1 MPTLRNVLCRLDMFR
16 VKREFDPRQ
25 PRQPS
30 VHGRGAG
37 ARKTITASVTTQA
50 RSHTWVRPQ
59 AVDKAPASTAPGRIV
74 VPRVDAST
82 ASSRS
87 FLSDSQASAQTVS
100 RPSLPQQG
108 VYISRKRNTLT
119 RLGTGA
125 TSRSPAELEP
135 AESASSQVTRETRR
149 LIHQGRHKLVQD
161 SSKRSSQ
168 QHGYLHSRRPASAP
182 TALQQYRR
190 FVTAQNRKRA
200 GQGLAAPA
208 AKKANTW
215 VRSTAAPELVQNAEG
230 KNTLTSNCTSYVRTN
245 HNHKL
250 QLVRQRPVLSTPA
263 ATLQSRGT
271 VLAKQLLSVRSLKR
285 KRCLSNVKSPCI
297 SKPGRLQ
304 RLDGVLYK
312 VGGSKHGRSLQRQVT
327 PKGVR
332 PLLSPEVSPVCSAV
346 QFLLVCKE
354 RLIIAAL
361 IHGEFREDT

>member
-1 MPTLRNVLCRLDMFR
+1 MFR
-16 VKREFDPRQ
+16 VNTELDSRQ
-25 PRQPS
+25 PRQPT
-30 VHGRGAG
+30 VHGRGARG
-37 ARKTITASVTTQA
+37 RKTTAVSVTSQA
-50 RSHTWVRPQ
+50 RSYTWVRPQ
-59 AVDKAPASTAPGRIV
+59 AVDKAPASKASDRIAVPG
-74 VPRVDAST
+74 VDASS

-100 RPSLPQQG
+100 RPALPQQG

-119 RLGTGA
+119 RLRTGA
-125 TSRSPAELEP
+125 ISRPTAELKP

-149 LIHQGRHKLVQD
+149 LIHQGRHKLVQG
-161 SSKRSSQ
+161 SKQSSQ
-168 QHGYLHSRRPASAP
+168 QHKHLYSRRLASAP

-200 GQGLAAPA
+200 GQSLAAPA

-215 VRSTAAPELVQNAEG
+215 VRSTAVAQLQNGEG
-230 KNTLTSNCTSYVRTN
+230 KNPLTSDCTSYVRSN
-245 HNHKL
+245 NHKL
-250 QLVRQRPVLSTPA
+250 QLVRQRPVPTTPVA
-263 ATLQSRGT
+263 RLQSRGS

-285 KRCLSNVKSPCI
+285 KGCLSNVKSPCI

-332 PLLSPEVSPVCSAV
+332 PLLSSEVSPFCSATTACN
-346 QFLLVCKE
+346 FHWLVNAE
-354 RLIIAAL
+354 P
-361 IHGEFREDT
+361 GS

>member
-1 MPTLRNVLCRLDMFR
+1 MFH

-25 PRQPS
+25 PRQS
-30 VHGRGAG
+30 TVHARGVR
-37 ARKTITASVTTQA
+37 ARKATAVSVTNQA

-59 AVDKAPASTAPGRIV
+59 AVDKSPASTTPGRIA
-74 VPRVDAST
+74 VPVVDASS

-87 FLSDSQASAQTVS
+87 FLSDSQGSAQTAS

-108 VYISRKRNTLT
+108 LYISRKRNTLT
-119 RLGTGA
+119 RLGTVA
-125 TSRSPAELEP
+125 TSRTAELKS

-149 LIHQGRHKLVQD
+149 LIHQGRHKLVKGG
-161 SSKRSSQ
+161 SKQSSQ
-168 QHGYLHSRRPASAP
+168 QHRHLYSRRPASAP

-190 FVTAQNRKRA
+190 FVIAQNRKRA
-200 GQGLAAPA
+200 GQSLTAPA

-215 VRSTAAPELVQNAEG
+215 VRSTAAPHLVQNAEA
-230 KNTLTSNCTSYVRTN
+230 KNTLTSNCPSHVRSN
-245 HNHKL
+245 HDHKL
-250 QLVRQRPVLSTPA
+250 QLACQRLVPGTPVA
-263 ATLQSRGT
+263 RLQSRGT

-312 VGGSKHGRSLQRQVT
+312 VGGSKHGRSLRRQVT

-332 PLLSPEVSPVCSAV
+332 PFSPEVSPVSSAV
-346 QFLLVCKE
+346 QFLLTCKRQAE
-354 RLIIAAL
+354 KLIIAAL
-361 IHGEFREDT
+361 IHGEFREDM